1 MKKLTFEPSWV
12 DIQAAHQA
20 IVPYIHRTAVL
31 TNQNINK
38 LAGCQIYFKCENFQK
53 VGAFKIRGA
62 SCALLSLTAAER
74 KKGVATDS
82 SGNHAQ
88 GIALAAQKLGIKAH
102 IVMPNNAPNI
112 KVNAVKSYGAHIIRS
127 GNMPK
132 DREEKV
138 QEIVD
143 QTGAIY
149 IPSYNHYNIIAGQA
163 TAAKELIEE
172 VKTLDIVMTPI
183 GGGGLMSGTALSTKA
198 MLPNAL
204 IVGGEPANVDDA
216 YQSFH
221 AGKIIQNTTADTIAD
236 GLRTNLKDKTFGII
250 TKYVNEIIRVS
261 EQEIIEAMQ
270 LIWERMKI
278 IVEPSS
284 AVPLAALLKEKNRFK
299 NKKVGIILSGG
310 NVDLKNLPF

>member
-1 MKKLTFEPSWV
+1 MEKLNTEPNWA

-20 IVPYIHRTAVL
+20 IVPYVHRTPVL

-38 LAGCQIYFKCENFQK
+38 LTGCQVYFKCENFQK

-62 SCALLSLTAAER
+62 TCALLALTEEER

-88 GIALAAQKLGIKAH
+88 GIALASKKLGIKAH
-102 IVMPNNAPNI
+102 IVMPQNTPSI
-112 KVNAVKSYGAHIIRS
+112 KLNAVKDYGANIIRS
-127 GNMPK
+127 GNHPD
-132 DREEKV
+132 DREKMVEQV
-138 QEIVD
+138 VAD
-143 QTGAIY
+143 TGAIY

-172 VKTLDIVMTPI
+172 VRILDVLMAPI
-183 GGGGLMSGTALSTKA
+183 GGGGLMSGTAISTKN
-198 MLPNAL
+198 MLPNAQ
-204 IVGGEPANVDDA
+204 IIGTEPLGANDA
-216 YQSFH
+216 YLSLQ
-221 AGKIIQNTTADTIAD
+221 AGTIVPNQTVNTIAD

-250 TKYVNEIIRVS
+250 SKYVEEIITVT
-261 EQEIIEAMQ
+261 EQEIIGAMH

-284 AVPLAALLKEKNRFK
+284 AVPLAALLKQKKRFK
-299 NKKVGIILSGG
+299 NKKIGIILSGG